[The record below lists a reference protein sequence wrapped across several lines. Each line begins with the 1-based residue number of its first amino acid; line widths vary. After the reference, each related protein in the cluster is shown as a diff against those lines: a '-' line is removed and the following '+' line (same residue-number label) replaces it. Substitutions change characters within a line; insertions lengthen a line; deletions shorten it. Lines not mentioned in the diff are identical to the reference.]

1 MATFNYLV
9 NVGGNFKPYESALK
23 NAIKTTRL
31 EFSKAKEEW
40 ENVTIKTSSKDNF
53 ISDLKSLY
61 EITKEFSS
69 GIPIKFDPASKK
81 TLQKKLDEV
90 SDLNIAINEKSVD
103 KAKRLLSS
111 KFDEIFNLYSDFVP
125 LPNKKDYKNN
135 EEYKVAKANYDSIT
149 ASRNEKVL
157 PILKDIIDYN
167 RTLLDYGVIDEKVFA
182 KVLGNVKNKNED
194 VINDLLM
201 QAQKNKIDLAGGVN
215 LDKLFQDGDSTLN
228 GLSNFIK
235 VLNRF
240 AGLDE
245 TMKKADESKF
255 AEYSK
260 QRVNQIRENLIN
272 KQKAESALSDIDPS
286 TTNKIN
292 SSLTEASD
300 SVDKITNSVKE
311 LNAIP
316 IKIDDES
323 INEFYEKINK
333 LSAEPTIIK
342 ASVDPEA
349 KEQLENLLKIKEDLK
364 ASGTIKLKLS
374 TSTINSVNDLRD
386 KVDSLKYDVISSMS
400 QPLELK
406 GDVSEQFKTSI
417 NELKDT
423 LDSITNKSRT
433 IRFKISEA
441 TNRDITE
448 LNERLNSLSQKLI
461 AESKEVSNVLETTA
475 KQSEVS
481 ISNIPTVKIN
491 VNADSIDELAYKI
504 ISLEELLNSVVTVKG
519 KVDESIY
526 TELET
531 LKAKLNDIEEKQRLI
546 NFKLNDN
553 IDSQITELKD
563 RLDKLVTDRV
573 LDGNFKI
580 DASVVSALSDNGDIV
595 NNLQKID
602 ETLNNVIDTMK
613 ALNSISD
620 NVQENIL
627 SMGVDAINQ
636 MSSALDRLISRIN
649 VLLGYEVAPEE
660 VDKVRKMLS
669 NAQKSRKLNAEQRK
683 PLKASNAKLNAL
695 SHAEEVDHNALRQAL
710 DEAYSLLG
718 INPNVEKIKE
728 VPVYVERT
736 AKATKRAT
744 ETTKEYAEQQEVF
757 NNALK
762 SYTKYASNV
771 AKMSK
776 EPTFDMNNAI
786 KAKASIDELINSISK
801 VDEEL
806 ANSFKN
812 KVETSNQKIYDDFVR
827 NALDKISKQEN
838 KVNKNNGLLNNANIV
853 NSIRTLR
860 ERLENIT
867 SETIEPTFMVQM
879 YEDINKLSSDI
890 NSVLSNDNKL
900 INDYTS
906 TLKTYKNRA
915 KLIIKMNG
923 DNSNVV
929 NQLES
934 TEKILDNI
942 KSSLN
947 DSYLPDLDVAKT
959 NANMEIYE
967 SFLEQREKVISS
979 LKKLRDNDL
988 YKGDKNI
995 INGFID
1001 ELNSFKSIDD
1011 LDFSK
1016 INSISISIKKL
1027 MDSIS
1032 DKSNKPGNLTKL
1044 EQIIA
1049 SLSEFYNAPKYS
1061 GLPKDLKS
1069 DIENTLS
1076 RALKYKEKGLFS
1088 VEDIAKLNNELIGYK
1103 GQIKS
1108 LGKTMSLTSNVAFKL
1123 SEMNAR
1129 LIAQYLSLY
1138 DIIRYARMFLNVIVE
1153 IDTAVGEL
1161 RKVSN
1166 ETDERL
1172 AASLKTSTKTAK
1184 ELGASIS
1191 DIVNATSDWSR
1202 LGYGIDE
1209 AEQLAKVSQLY
1220 VNVGDGIDMDSA
1232 NESLIS
1238 TLQGF
1243 QLPVDQAESIID
1255 KFNEVANNYAI
1266 DTAGIGEALQRSAAS
1281 FYAANTDLSKS
1292 IALVTTANT
1301 VLQNPDTVGTTFKTN
1316 LCLCV

>member
-1 MATFNYLV
+1 MATFNYQV
-9 NVGGNFKPYESALK
+9 KVGGDFKNFESELNNAVK
-23 NAIKTTRL
+23 NA
-31 EFSKAKEEW
+31 KARFQEMNTEW
-40 ENVTIKTSSKDNF
+40 
-53 ISDLKSLY
+53 SDLT
-61 EITKEFSS
+61 ID
-69 GIPIKFDPASKK
+69 IPIDKNFAANIKKQLDVIKKFAPELEPKIDINYVRK
-81 TLQKKLDEV
+81 LLDEYTQ
-90 SDLNIAINEKSVD
+90 LKIAIDTKD
-103 KAKRLLSS
+103 ATKA
-111 KFDEIFNLYSDFVP
+111 F
-125 LPNKKDYKNN
+125 
-135 EEYKVAKANYDSIT
+135 
-149 ASRNEKVL
+149 
-157 PILKDIIDYN
+157 
-167 RTLLDYGVIDEKVFA
+167 
-182 KVLGNVKNKNED
+182 
-194 VINDLLM
+194 DLL
-201 QAQKNKIDLAGGVN
+201 K
-215 LDKLFQDGDSTLN
+215 
-228 GLSNFIK
+228 
-235 VLNRF
+235 
-240 AGLDE
+240 E
-245 TMKKADESKF
+245 KF
-255 AEYSK
+255 AELNKLYEPSINKPKEEHYNDKYEYEDALSEYKARISERNDKVADILNDILNYSETLINHKVIDRQGFSEALNSGLMQNNEILDDVLNVVEQKGLSLSGGKEIQNLKAIIEALNQFADLDSRLEKVNTSGMKNAAEQLAESKETRK
-260 QRVNQIRENLIN
+260 QRKEQAEIEKANRSKNPPKNSLKLDVNDLNSRIDGHLSET
-272 KQKAESALSDIDPS
+272 AEAVEKVEGSI
-286 TTNKIN
+286 
-292 SSLTEASD
+292 
-300 SVDKITNSVKE
+300 KE
-311 LNAIP
+311 INAIP
-316 IKIDDES
+316 IKIDDEA
-323 INEFYEKINK
+323 INELYEQLNK
-333 LSAEPTIIK
+333 LQSEPIVLK
-342 ASVDPEA
+342 ASIDPEA
-349 KEQLENLLKIKEDLK
+349 KEQLENLLKIKEDLT
-364 ASGTIKLKLS
+364 ANGTIYLKLS
-374 TSTINSVNDLRD
+374 SKTINSVNDLRD
-386 KVDSLKYDVISSMS
+386 KIDSLKYDIISSMS
-400 QPLELK
+400 QPVELK
-406 GDVSEQFKTSI
+406 GEVGEQFKTSI

-423 LDSITNKSRT
+423 LDSITKKSRT

-519 KVDESIY
+519 KVDDSIY
-526 TELET
+526 TELDN

-546 NFKLNDN
+546 SFKLNDN
-553 IDSQITELKD
+553 IDSQITELKN
-563 RLDKLVTDRV
+563 RLDKLVADRI

-636 MSSALDRLISRIN
+636 MSSALDKLISRIN

-683 PLKASNAKLNAL
+683 PLKAANAKLNAL
-695 SHAEEVDHNALRQAL
+695 SHADEIDHDALRQAL
-710 DEAYSLLG
+710 DESYSLLG

-736 AKATKRAT
+736 AKATKKAT
-744 ETTKEYAEQQEVF
+744 ETTKEYAEQQEIF

-762 SYTKYASNV
+762 SYTTYASNV
-771 AKMSK
+771 SKMSK

-806 ANSFKN
+806 ANSFKS
-812 KVETSNQKIYDDFVR
+812 KVENSNQKIYDDFVR

-853 NSIRTLR
+853 NSLRILR
-860 ERLENIT
+860 ERLENIS

-890 NSVLSNDNKL
+890 NSVLSNDNKS

-906 TLKTYKNRA
+906 ALKTYKNQA
-915 KLIIKMNG
+915 ELIIKMNG
-923 DNSNVV
+923 DNSNIV

-934 TEKILDNI
+934 TKKNLDDI

-947 DSYLPDLDVAKT
+947 SSYLPDLDEAKT

-967 SFLEQREKVISS
+967 SFLDQREKVISS
-979 LKKLRDNDL
+979 LKELRNNDL

-995 INGFID
+995 LRGFID
-1001 ELNSFKSIDD
+1001 ELNSFKDVND

-1016 INSISISIKKL
+1016 INSISISIKNL

-1032 DKSNKPGNLTKL
+1032 DKSIKPGNLTKL

-1049 SLSEFYNAPKYS
+1049 SLSEFYIAPKYS
-1061 GLPKDLKS
+1061 GLSKDLKN
-1069 DIENTLS
+1069 DIKNSLS
-1076 RALKYKEKGLFS
+1076 AALDFKNKGVFS
-1088 VEDIAKLNNELIGYK
+1088 VEDVTKLNNALIDYK

-1129 LIAQYLSLY
+1129 FIAQFFSFY
-1138 DIIRYARMFLNVIVE
+1138 DLIRYGREFLNVIIQ

-1172 AASLKTSTKTAK
+1172 ATSLKTSTKTAK

-1243 QLPVDQAESIID
+1243 QLPVDEAESIID

-1266 DTAGIGEALQRSAAS
+1266 DTAGIGEALQRCAAS

>member
-1 MATFNYLV
+1 MATFNYQV
-9 NVGGNFKPYESALK
+9 KVGGDFKNFESELNSAVK
-23 NAIKTTRL
+23 NA
-31 EFSKAKEEW
+31 KARFQEMNEEW
-40 ENVTIKTSSKDNF
+40 SDVTID
-53 ISDLKSLY
+53 
-61 EITKEFSS
+61 
-69 GIPIKFDPASKK
+69 IPIDKNFAANIKKQLDVIKKFAPELEPKIDVNNVRKMLEEYTQLK
-81 TLQKKLDEV
+81 
-90 SDLNIAINEKSVD
+90 IAIDTKD
-103 KAKRLLSS
+103 ATKA
-111 KFDEIFNLYSDFVP
+111 FDL
-125 LPNKKDYKNN
+125 
-135 EEYKVAKANYDSIT
+135 
-149 ASRNEKVL
+149 
-157 PILKDIIDYN
+157 
-167 RTLLDYGVIDEKVFA
+167 
-182 KVLGNVKNKNED
+182 
-194 VINDLLM
+194 
-201 QAQKNKIDLAGGVN
+201 
-215 LDKLFQDGDSTLN
+215 
-228 GLSNFIK
+228 IK
-235 VLNRF
+235 
-240 AGLDE
+240 E
-245 TMKKADESKF
+245 KF
-255 AEYSK
+255 AELNKLYDSPINAPKKEHYHDEFEYEDALYEYKARISERDNKVADILNDILNYSETLINHKVIDRQGFSEALNSGLMQNKEILDDVLEVVAQKGISLSGGKEIQNLKAIIEALNQFADLDLRLEKVNTSGMKNAAEQLAESKETRK
-260 QRVNQIRENLIN
+260 QRKEQAEIEKANQPKKPPKNSLKLDANDLNSRIDNQLSETAEAVE
-272 KQKAESALSDIDPS
+272 KAE
-286 TTNKIN
+286 N
-292 SSLTEASD
+292 S
-300 SVDKITNSVKE
+300 IKE
-311 LNAIP
+311 LNSVAV
-316 IKIDDES
+316 
-323 INEFYEKINK
+323 KINTDEFDELYEQLNK
-333 LSAEPTIIK
+333 LQSEPIVLK
-342 ASVDPEA
+342 ASIDPEV
-349 KEQLENLLKIKEDLK
+349 KEQLENLLKIKEDLI
-364 ASGTIKLKLS
+364 ASGTINLELS
-374 TSTINSVNDLRD
+374 TNTVNSVNDLRD
-386 KVDSLKYDVISSMS
+386 KIDSLKYDIISSMS

-423 LDSITNKSRT
+423 LDSITKKSRT

-441 TNRDITE
+441 TNRDIEE

-475 KQSEVS
+475 EQSEVS

-531 LKAKLNDIEEKQRLI
+531 LKAKLNAIEEKQRLI

-553 IDSQITELKD
+553 IDSQITELKN

-669 NAQKSRKLNAEQRK
+669 NAQKSRKLNAETRK

-695 SHAEEVDHNALRQAL
+695 SHADEVDHNALRQAL

-718 INPNVEKIKE
+718 VNPNVEKIKE
-728 VPVYVERT
+728 VPVYIERT
-736 AKATKRAT
+736 AKATKKAKEIT
-744 ETTKEYAEQQEVF
+744 EEYAEQQEIF
-757 NNALK
+757 NNSLK
-762 SYTKYASNV
+762 EYKAH
-771 AKMSK
+771 M
-776 EPTFDMNNAI
+776 NAI
-786 KAKASIDELINSISK
+786 AGLNIDPAFDAKKAAESQKA
-801 VDEEL
+801 
-806 ANSFKN
+806 
-812 KVETSNQKIYDDFVR
+812 
-827 NALDKISKQEN
+827 
-838 KVNKNNGLLNNANIV
+838 
-853 NSIRTLR
+853 
-860 ERLENIT
+860 
-867 SETIEPTFMVQM
+867 IE
-879 YEDINKLSSDI
+879 
-890 NSVLSNDNKL
+890 
-900 INDYTS
+900 
-906 TLKTYKNRA
+906 
-915 KLIIKMNG
+915 
-923 DNSNVV
+923 
-929 NQLES
+929 
-934 TEKILDNI
+934 
-942 KSSLN
+942 SSLN
-947 DSYLPDLDVAKT
+947 AIAKSSDLETKEDVESLYLKINSDVYNKFSRVAF
-959 NANMEIYE
+959 N
-967 SFLEQREKVISS
+967 
-979 LKKLRDNDL
+979 KL
-988 YKGDKNI
+988 
-995 INGFID
+995 
-1001 ELNSFKSIDD
+1001 
-1011 LDFSK
+1011 SK
-1016 INSISISIKKL
+1016 INSQISKSSVLSSSETIIEKYESLQKRLNEINENELSPGFILNFYSDLQELNNNISSELSKSKTNVTEFNNTLKQYKTYGNSFTKLEPIDNSITKINELKSRLDEIIGDLDEETGSKLKKKL
-1027 MDSIS
+1027 ESIDNELEENFNANRLKQIEKLQELAKNPLYTS
-1032 DKSNKPGNLTKL
+1032 TDKLDALINDLQKVESTDYEKIYQISESIQELFNSIDPKTIKEGNLTKL
-1044 EQIIA
+1044 YKIIGDLKA
-1049 SLSEFYNAPKYS
+1049 YTSNPKYS
-1061 GLPKDLKS
+1061 GISSKLKQQGNVLLGKANKLLN
-1069 DIENTLS
+1069 D
-1076 RALKYKEKGLFS
+1076 GFS
-1088 VEDIAKLNNELIGYK
+1088 SEQLQELNAQVVAYK
-1103 GQIKS
+1103 GEIGK
-1108 LGKTMSLTSNVAFKL
+1108 LGKTMSITASAAFKL

-1129 LIAQYLSLY
+1129 FIAQFFSFY
-1138 DIIRYARMFLNVIVE
+1138 DLIRYGREFLNVIVE
-1153 IDTAVGEL
+1153 IDTAIGEL